1 MQINIQ
7 SIHFDADQKLL
18 DFVQKKAA
26 KLETLNHRII
36 DLEIY
41 LKLDKADNHANKITE
56 LKLHMPGTTL
66 FAKEQRKTFEESTDL
81 AIDHLKQQLAK
92 RKD

>member
-18 DFVQKKAA
+18 EFIERKTT
-26 KLETLNHRII
+26 KLEALNHRVI
-36 DLEIY
+36 DLEVY
-41 LKLDKADNHANKITE
+41 LKIDKADNHANKITE
-56 LKLHMPGTTL
+56 MKLHLPGTTL
-66 FAKEQRKTFEESTDL
+66 FAKEQCKTFEESTDL